1 MAISTGCLELA
12 ESSVDSKKR
21 YTHYSNF
28 YGADGATAA
37 VWIVVETLWKLKWK
51 RKAKIR
57 SYFFLSLCF
66 PRDSV
71 LPYKT
76 RSFLQSS
83 FLCSSIFDRHETF
96 SSSLFARHGI
106 CYSLLYQHNSVT
118 HFPEVKFPGRC
129 RDVAETHLCRNPPA
143 SMLDGVWEGIYSS
156 IVSRFYSDDADNI
169 RFSWPNGI
177 TSNVSMNPLAMPFT
191 TAPRGSQRDSKT
203 MNRPG

>member
-71 LPYKT
+71 LPYKN

-96 SSSLFARHGI
+96 PPLFLQDTAFAIPFYISIIVSLTFQRWNSLVDAEMSQKPIFVVTHPRACSTAFERVFI
-106 CYSLLYQHNSVT
+106 PLLYLVFT
-118 HFPEVKFPGRC
+118 VM
-129 RDVAETHLCRNPPA
+129 
-143 SMLDGVWEGIYSS
+143 MLTISGFHDPTE
-156 IVSRFYSDDADNI
+156 
-169 RFSWPNGI
+169 
-177 TSNVSMNPLAMPFT
+177 
-191 TAPRGSQRDSKT
+191 
-203 MNRPG
+203 